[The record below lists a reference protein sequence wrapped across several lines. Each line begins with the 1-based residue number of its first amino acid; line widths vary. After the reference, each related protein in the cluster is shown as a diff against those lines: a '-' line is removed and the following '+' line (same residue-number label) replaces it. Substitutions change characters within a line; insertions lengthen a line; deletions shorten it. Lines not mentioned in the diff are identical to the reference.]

1 MSCGVG
7 HRHCLDLELLWLW
20 YRPTAAALI
29 WPLAWEPPH
38 VTGVALKKKKR
49 HWKNNLNQKLAG
61 FFSVKGQIVN
71 ISVLWH
77 KESILTTQ
85 LCLLQQE
92 SSQGQYRNKQVGLC
106 STKLYLQKQVALH
119 ALLAN
124 SYSKLIKS
132 VTFEGRENLL
142 GIWWVRKK
150 DEKKMPLYFHFF

>member
-1 MSCGVG
+1 MAQIPRCCGCG
-7 HRHCLDLELLWLW
+7 EARGYCSDSTPSLGTSICCWCSPKKTKYIYIYKRYISTSHPN
-20 YRPTAAALI
+20 Y
-29 WPLAWEPPH
+29 LA
-38 VTGVALKKKKR
+38 
-49 HWKNNLNQKLAG
+49 NL
-61 FFSVKGQIVN
+61 SVKGQIVN

-142 GIWWVRKK
+142 GI
-150 DEKKMPLYFHFF
+150 